1 MDSSLNLRSA
11 TAVAPRAERP
21 AGDSHSGKDSP
32 VRGDSLPAAAATA
45 PTPEQVEQAVRQ
57 IQSYLSDSQ
66 RQLLFQ
72 IDQDTG
78 RTVVRIVHPETNELI
93 RQIPSEEVLTLARA
107 MGNQGGRLF
116 SQLA

>member
-1 MDSSLNLRSA
+1 MDSSLNIRGA
-11 TAVAPRAERP
+11 TAMAPRADKP
-21 AGDSHSGKDSP
+21 ATSGKDSP
-32 VRGDSLPAAAATA
+32 VRGDSLPAAAAPA

-66 RQLLFQ
+66 RQLKFQ
-72 IDQDTG
+72 VDQDTG
-78 RTVVRIVHPETNELI
+78 RTVVRVLHPETNELI